1 MEPIFPSQETKM
13 LDNTFGTGLLGRK
26 TAEER
31 EELIRNLAASA
42 EHAQQ
47 IKKDPYGEFSR
58 FVPKLKGGEVRES
71 HNEDPRQSLEQFGA
85 ESQAV
90 AVVDEDALV
99 VKELSK
105 FELQC
110 REKAQQRQ
118 KDRLATGTPQSVAGK
133 TLKSSAFVSEPATIE
148 YIDFTP
154 GVRHVLN
161 IKLTNGSLTFNN
173 FKLLP
178 MADEVTDFFEITYT
192 KPGRMSAGTSC
203 MLEIAF
209 TPQVNEDIFAELPML
224 AATGPFSMPIK
235 CTTKKVVPSISHEH
249 VTFDDVV
256 MGEESTV
263 VLTIKNDGALPTTYK
278 FYDPETMEPLGLKKP
293 EVLKI
298 ESSPVK
304 APPTTGLLSPAL
316 SPTPTALLSPG
327 R

>member
-1 MEPIFPSQETKM
+1 MIRCGVAERRPST
-13 LDNTFGTGLLGRK
+13 
-26 TAEER
+26 
-31 EELIRNLAASA
+31 I
-42 EHAQQ
+42 
-47 IKKDPYGEFSR
+47 
-58 FVPKLKGGEVRES
+58 
-71 HNEDPRQSLEQFGA
+71 LEQFGA

-133 TLKSSAFVSEPATIE
+133 TLKSSAFVSEPSTIE

-154 GVRHVLN
+154 GQRHVLN

-178 MADEVTDFFEITYT
+178 LADEVTDFFEITYT

-224 AATGPFSMPIK
+224 AATGPSVCFQD
-235 CTTKKVVPSISHEH
+235 VHEEGRA
-249 VTFDDVV
+249 F
-256 MGEESTV
+256 
-263 VLTIKNDGALPTTYK
+263 YK
-278 FYDPETMEPLGLKKP
+278 
-293 EVLKI
+293 
-298 ESSPVK
+298 S
-304 APPTTGLLSPAL
+304 
-316 SPTPTALLSPG
+316 
-327 R
+327 